1 MLLDV
6 VSRVRD
12 LNIYNL
18 ASIVSH
24 QLILWV
30 YETTVRLNVESS
42 VTSDNLSVE
51 FRVNLNGVGLN
62 KSLTSLV
69 VTLRLDTLKLEKR
82 NAKITLLI
90 PKFFNKFLYI
100 LPG

>member
-1 MLLDV
+1 MVVLKRTSIRANDWEAEDEPLSQQRKNLELEVVRFGLD
-6 VSRVRD
+6 
-12 LNIYNL
+12 
-18 ASIVSH
+18 
-24 QLILWV
+24 
-30 YETTVRLNVESS
+30 
-42 VTSDNLSVE
+42 
-51 FRVNLNGVGLN
+51 

-69 VTLRLDTLKLEKR
+69 VTLRLDALNIVKR